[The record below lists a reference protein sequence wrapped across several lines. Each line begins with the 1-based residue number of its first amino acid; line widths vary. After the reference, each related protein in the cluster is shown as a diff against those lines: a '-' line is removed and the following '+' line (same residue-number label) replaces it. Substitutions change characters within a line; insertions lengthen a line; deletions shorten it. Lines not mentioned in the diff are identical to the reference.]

1 MNEFTTQTIVW
12 AIFCAVTVGAVYAF
26 VMQKT
31 LNGFAKRL
39 MKKCAYDK
47 QSAQTLEQLGYKS
60 GAVKGAVRFFASGG
74 SRIARAIEKIGSDSE
89 NAENGKDSAAEKYKD
104 ELLFTSKSEF
114 LYYLPEDRIDKNF
127 KKHVEQPLSVPK
139 LAGLLCVLLVFAIS
153 ATYVIDFLAGWAG
166 DIVTDDGS
174 SGAYGVEGN
183 DKDLLEEQE
192 QLNQDEL
199 LGEKDDS
206 EISDDSALTQ
216 DSDIQNDEGENSSDN
231 NLSDDSSEESISEE
245 SLSKENG
252 TDSELQNI
260 GSEDEPSIS
269 QDEIYE

>member
-39 MKKCAYDK
+39 MKNCAYDK

-89 NAENGKDSAAEKYKD
+89 NAENDADSAAEKYKD

-127 KKHVEQPLSVPK
+127 KKHVEQQLSVPK

-153 ATYVIDFLAGWAG
+153 ATFVIDFLAA
-166 DIVTDDGS
+166 
-174 SGAYGVEGN
+174 
-183 DKDLLEEQE
+183 
-192 QLNQDEL
+192 
-199 LGEKDDS
+199 
-206 EISDDSALTQ
+206 
-216 DSDIQNDEGENSSDN
+216 
-231 NLSDDSSEESISEE
+231 
-245 SLSKENG
+245 
-252 TDSELQNI
+252 
-260 GSEDEPSIS
+260 
-269 QDEIYE
+269 

>member
-39 MKKCAYDK
+39 MKNCAYDK

-60 GAVKGAVRFFASGG
+60 AAVKGAVRFFASGG
-74 SRIARAIEKIGSDSE
+74 SRIARAIEKIGSVSE
-89 NAENGKDSAAEKYKD
+89 SAENGVDAAAEKYKD
-104 ELLFTSKSEF
+104 ELLFTSKSGF
-114 LYYLPEDRIDKNF
+114 MYYLPEDRIDKNF

-139 LAGLLCVLLVFAIS
+139 LAGLLCVLLLFAAS

-166 DIVTDDGS
+166 DIVSDNGS
-174 SGAYGVEGN
+174 SDAYGVEGN

-192 QLNQDEL
+192 MLNQEQEE
-199 LGEKDDS
+199 EK
-206 EISDDSALTQ
+206 EQEQEQNPQ
-216 DSDIQNDEGENSSDN
+216 DAEEDAVTEE
-231 NLSDDSSEESISEE
+231 DSSAEDDDETELTEHSE
-245 SLSKENG
+245 SLKING
-252 TDSELQNI
+252 DDNSND
-260 GSEDEPSIS
+260 GSNDNR
-269 QDEIYE
+269 

>member
-60 GAVKGAVRFFASGG
+60 GIVKGAVRFFASGG

-153 ATYVIDFLAGWAG
+153 ATFVIDFLAGWAG
-166 DIVTDDGS
+166 DVVTDDGS

-231 NLSDDSSEESISEE
+231 NLSDDLSEESISEE

-252 TDSELQNI
+252 TGSELQNSE
-260 GSEDEPSIS
+260 SEDEPSSS
-269 QDEIYE
+269 QDEIDE

>member
-60 GAVKGAVRFFASGG
+60 GIVKGAVRFFASGG

-104 ELLFTSKSEF
+104 ELLFTPKSEF

-153 ATYVIDFLAGWAG
+153 ATFVIDFLAGWAG

-199 LGEKDDS
+199 MGEKDDS

-216 DSDIQNDEGENSSDN
+216 DSDIQNDEEENSSDN

-260 GSEDEPSIS
+260 GSEDKPSIS